1 MTKRMKEIE
10 DALNALEERS
20 NGLDPLA
27 ETAEE
32 SEIAER
38 EKELNEIAEK
48 RNTLLAEKEKLEA
61 EERAAQKL
69 NDNPNLGN
77 EVGKENRGEEKK
89 MENDK
94 LAFRNSPEYIDA
106 LARSIKT
113 GDMTELRSILTE
125 NATGGEV
132 PIPDFA
138 EERIRTAWESD
149 EILNR
154 VGKTYVKGNLKIGF
168 ELSGTDAV
176 VHVEGDDAPD
186 EEELHIGVVSLIPQ
200 SLKKWITVSDEILD
214 MKSQEFLDYIYDE
227 IGHRIAKL
235 AADIVVA
242 KIIALPTSS
251 TSTAPGAAV
260 LKMDPSAVTCVNAI
274 ALLSDEATDNV
285 AIMNKLTW
293 AAFKSITTGDGYPL
307 QDPFAGLPQI
317 FNNTLPAIT
326 TASED
331 DVYMIVGDLR
341 NGFRANFPNGE
352 EIRIKADDLS
362 LAEKDLVKFV
372 GRKYVALEAVAPY
385 RFTNVTKEA

>member
-1 MTKRMKEIE
+1 MTKEMKEILDQLAE
-10 DALNALEERS
+10 VEERA
-20 NGLDPLA
+20 NGLSPLA
-27 ETAEE
+27 ETAEQTD
-32 SEIAER
+32 IDAR
-38 EKELNEIAEK
+38 EKELAEISEQRTALEAK
-48 RNTLLAEKEKLEA
+48 KAALEA
-61 EERAAQKL
+61 EERAAEKL
-69 NDNPNLGN
+69 ANNPNAGTKV
-77 EVGKENRGEEKK
+77 EIENRGEENT
-89 MENDK
+89 MEK
-94 LAFRNSPEYIDA
+94 EFRNSPEYIDA

-125 NATGGEV
+125 NAVSGEA

-168 ELSGTDAV
+168 EISGTDAV
-176 VHVEGDDAPD
+176 IHVEGAEAID
-186 EEELHIGVVSLIPQ
+186 EEELHIGVVSLIP
-200 SLKKWITVSDEILD
+200 STIKKYVTCSDEILD

-227 IGHRIAKL
+227 LGHRIAKK

-251 TSTAPGAAV
+251 TATAPAAAV
-260 LKMDPSAVTCVNAI
+260 LKMDPSAITVVNAL

-307 QDPFAGLPQI
+307 QDPFNGLTVL
-317 FNNTLPAIT
+317 FNNTLPAISA
-326 TASED
+326 ASED
-331 DVYMIVGDLR
+331 DVYMIVGDLA

-352 EIRIKADDLS
+352 EIKIKVDDLS
-362 LAEKDLVKFV
+362 LAEADLVKIV
-372 GRKYVALEAVAPY
+372 GRKYVALEAVAPF